1 MSRHLHAQVATRHH
15 HAVGRF
21 DDVLEVL
28 HRLGAFDL
36 RDQAHALAAVLVE
49 ETPQLAHALGVAHE
63 RGRYEVDILIDAE
76 DEVGPILVGHHG
88 QRHAGAGDV
97 DGLALA
103 QQPAVAHRA
112 ADVRAFDRLHPK
124 LDEPVVQQDGLAGP
138 DDARQPRAGLR
149 DQLRRAVHHAL
160 GEHEGT
166 ALPQLHGTSARKRA
180 RADLGAASIQQ
191 DGARRA
197 EVATHAFQQI
207 HARPVFVVRA
217 VREVETRHV
226 HACGQQPA
234 QGGLIVDGR
243 SQRANDLR
251 ASCHAPPRSRPFHGI
266 HHTVKSPRAP
276 VAPPQSDESAHKR
289 GVSERQRASKPP
301 SDPRALREIL
311 RLACAR
317 PGWRTE
323 IR

>member
-1 MSRHLHAQVATRHH
+1 MAFATSPTSARRTRVAYHRVQHLGCRDHRLRRAVRRADDLLLDVRHLVSRHLHAQVATRHH

-103 QQPAVAHRA
+103 QQPAVAH
-112 ADVRAFDRLHPK
+112 
-124 LDEPVVQQDGLAGP
+124 
-138 DDARQPRAGLR
+138 
-149 DQLRRAVHHAL
+149 

-234 QGGLIVDGR
+234 QGGLVVDGR